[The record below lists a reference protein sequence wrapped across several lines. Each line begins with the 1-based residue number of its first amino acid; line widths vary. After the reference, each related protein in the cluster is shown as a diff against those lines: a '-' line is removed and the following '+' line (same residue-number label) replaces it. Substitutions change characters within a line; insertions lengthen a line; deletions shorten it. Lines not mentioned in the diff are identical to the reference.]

1 MKSNE
6 QFLRKCVSNLP
17 RLKNRDFNIVFV
29 VKKVIKVMNIRPSTE
44 EQLTNLFTSIQSFLI
59 DHELIAIPMMGEG
72 GDLFVQFDKFH
83 FEAGPYSLTAPRDFL
98 ESVYSKFCFHP
109 TVESLFP
116 PARDPKTLSDQDLLR
131 KMGISY
137 RELKRPEGV
146 IVRIRRY
153 VPGPRGF
160 NDTYQYHT
168 APWTAGLCGNDD
180 RDIRTFLDVKDVVV
194 VNEGDAA
201 YCTESRGVD
210 VIFGLPV
217 ARFIELC
224 ESLKLEISP
233 VNTWGGFT
241 IKHKF

>member
-17 RLKNRDFNIVFV
+17 RLKGRDFNVVFAA
-29 VKKVIKVMNIRPSTE
+29 KKMIKVMNIRPSTE

-59 DHELIAIPMMGEG
+59 DHELIAIPMMGED

-83 FEAGPYSLTAPRDFL
+83 FEVGPYSLTAPRDFL

-116 PARDPKTLSDQDLLR
+116 PTRDPKTLGNQELLG
-131 KMGISY
+131 KMGIQY
-137 RELKRPEGV
+137 RQLKHPEGV

-168 APWTAGLCGNDD
+168 TPWTAGLCDNDD
-180 RDIRTFLDVKDVVV
+180 RDIHTFLDVKDVVV
-194 VNEGDAA
+194 VNEGG
-201 YCTESRGVD
+201 GVYHNEPRSID
-210 VIFGLPV
+210 ITFGLPV
-217 ARFIELC
+217 ARFLEIC